1 MKEFIEKLIGR
12 LEEYKYSHLVEHD
25 KERLEHCTENERL
38 TLKSVNGDVWLL
50 DSEGK
55 PYLLSVDGDDY
66 NNALNRLADFEAIGT
81 IEDFKALKEKN
92 VAKKP
97 HSISIANDIGNS
109 MVECPICHARS
120 DYDVKSI
127 KRGHCWKC
135 GQKLDWSE

>member
-1 MKEFIEKLIGR
+1 M
-12 LEEYKYSHLVEHD
+12 
-25 KERLEHCTENERL
+25 TENERL

-81 IEDFKALKEKN
+81 IGEFKALKEKS

-97 HSISIANDIGNS
+97 KHYGDSEDGKL
-109 MVECPICHARS
+109 ECPNCEEDLWELIECGFS
-120 DYDVKSI
+120 NCPY
-127 KRGHCWKC
+127 C
-135 GQKLDWSE
+135 GQKLDWE

>member
-1 MKEFIEKLIGR
+1 M
-12 LEEYKYSHLVEHD
+12 
-25 KERLEHCTENERL
+25 TENEAIKYFRMA
-38 TLKSVNGDVWLL
+38 TDEAGNEEFS
-50 DSEGK
+50 
-55 PYLLSVDGDDY
+55 DDY
-66 NNALNRLADFEAIGT
+66 KEMCSMEIKAIEKVQAFEAIGT
-81 IEDFKALKEKN
+81 IEEFKALKEKN

-135 GQKLDWSE
+135 GQKLDWGE